1 MLSEVRASCKCCNS
15 TVVTSNV
22 DVFSNFFPP
31 VFVLAV
37 LSGET
42 VQGPNMT
49 VCIFDIFN
57 PAVGVTKSK

>member
-1 MLSEVRASCKCCNS
+1 MLSEVQASYKCCNS

-22 DVFSNFFPP
+22 DVFSNFFP

-37 LSGET
+37 LSRGT
-42 VQGPNMT
+42 VQVPDMT
-49 VCIFDIFN
+49 VCIFDILN